1 MYILKM
7 KKVCGED
14 DMCII
19 VKVIERVYC
28 EDDRKGVL

>member
-1 MYILKM
+1 MKM
-7 KKVCGED
+7 IERVYCEKGC
-14 DMCII
+14 I